1 MRWPEGEGLAQ
12 DQEEGDA
19 GSRVFARDALPS
31 PGTPCPSSWRP
42 RAELGLFL
50 PFDSGKSYRREFP
63 FSVCFD
69 SVVFLKRGRK
79 TIITFSVL

>member
-1 MRWPEGEGLAQ
+1 MGEGLDQ
-12 DQEEGDA
+12 DHE
-19 GSRVFARDALPS
+19 VRDAEAWVFKRGALSS
-31 PGTPCPSSWRP
+31 PPTPCPGSRP
-42 RAELGLFL
+42 RAGLELFL
-50 PFDSGKSYRREFP
+50 PFISGKSYRREFP

>member
-1 MRWPEGEGLAQ
+1 MWRGPTAAFGFHEG
-12 DQEEGDA
+12 
-19 GSRVFARDALPS
+19 PS
-31 PGTPCPSSWRP
+31 PFPFQPLSQQQGRP
-42 RAELGLFL
+42 ELAWDCFFLFFL
-50 PFDSGKSYRREFP
+50 AKATGGEFP